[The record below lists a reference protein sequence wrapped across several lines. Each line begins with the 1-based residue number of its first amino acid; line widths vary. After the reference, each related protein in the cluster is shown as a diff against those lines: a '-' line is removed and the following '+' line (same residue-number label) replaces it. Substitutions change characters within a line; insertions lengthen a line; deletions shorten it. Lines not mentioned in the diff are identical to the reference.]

1 MSRTSMKVDSKT
13 PKVTETESY
22 KSSFTFAIGRIRF
35 SEIIRR
41 KLPVDPYGQL
51 TIDIEL
57 GTIII
62 EFTDDA
68 QIEINIREEWKS
80 RWLLSQPKP
89 TKWIREML
97 KDLEF
102 TINEEPPNIG
112 IEGKFKRGREHWQDG
127 LEWLTVTIQLKV
139 PRQFSI
145 FLK

>member
-22 KSSFTFAIGRIRF
+22 KSSFTFAIGKIRF

-41 KLPVDPYGQL
+41 KLPVDPYGHL
-51 TIDIEL
+51 TIDIEI

-80 RWLLSQPKP
+80 RWLLLITVDNLIVERVSKNWHP
-89 TKWIREML
+89 TL
-97 KDLEF
+97 GF
-102 TINEEPPNIG
+102 VFG
-112 IEGKFKRGREHWQDG
+112 
-127 LEWLTVTIQLKV
+127 V
-139 PRQFSI
+139 SI
-145 FLK
+145 VSCMGFF